1 MKCLFVISVRERK
14 KFDYNFWKEIK
25 FDDFID
31 IGWVF

>member
-1 MKCLFVISVRERK
+1 MFICYKCERKK